1 MRLGGCGSAA
11 AQVVLEISR
20 PMGAN
25 PSSLSATR
33 GQGPTGSASSNSGDQ
48 VDAPAYV
55 AEVAKPGQEL
65 DFTRGLGENFAAQL
79 PSFLAERLFN
89 FYPVPDAL
97 QRANY
102 GRTVNVAVTGT
113 SGVGKSLFV
122 NNVRGIRHGETSWAP
137 VGVSETTAEPTP
149 YLFPGEP
156 RVRIWDM
163 EGASTTCTSD
173 NMAEGYIRKV
183 GLRYFDVVLVLSAR
197 RFTEVECEIVKEL
210 KQQEV
215 PHFFVRTKLDIDIM
229 NNEADNRMSADETEQ
244 NIREELQSSGITEPY
259 LINVREVSRHDFPR
273 LFRDVLIAIADP
285 LHEMVTMSE
294 DATDPG
300 KG

>member
-1 MRLGGCGSAA
+1 
-11 AQVVLEISR
+11 
-20 PMGAN
+20 MGAS
-25 PSSLSATR
+25 PSSASTSK
-33 GQGPTGSASSNSGDQ
+33 GDGPTGSASSNGEHS
-48 VDAPAYV
+48 DAPAYV
-55 AEVAKPGQEL
+55 EHVAKPGYEL
-65 DFTRGLGENFAAQL
+65 DFMRGLGENIAVQL

-89 FYPVPDAL
+89 FYPVPEAL

-122 NNVRGIRHGETSWAP
+122 NNVRGIRHGDCSWAP

-210 KQQEV
+210 CQQQV

-229 NNEADNRMSADETEQ
+229 NNEADNRMSPDETAQ
-244 NIREELQSSGITEPY
+244 RIREDLHSCGIMEPY
-259 LINVREVSRHDFPR
+259 LINVREVSKHDFPR
-273 LFRDVLIAIADP
+273 LFRDVLLAIADP
-285 LHEMVTMSE
+285 LHEMVTLSE
-294 DATDPG
+294 AMEVR